1 MKESNFKGK
10 GLRFVWGAV
19 PWVFVICLGVF
30 VGIMFFRAGEE
41 KARLEEAKKAAMKK
55 EIPPV
60 KVITLTLQPQRL
72 EDKINL
78 PAEVEAAEE
87 VLVKAELSGQVVRIL
102 VDEGQKVTKGQVLI
116 ELDDRDYQSR
126 LERIKANYRLAKLE
140 YERNAAL
147 AESHATSKSKLDS
160 IEAQLKDLKAQLE
173 EATLA
178 LSRARIK
185 APISCRLNELK
196 VEKGDFVKIG
206 DPVAQILQIER
217 VKVTVGV
224 PESDVAAIFELEEAD
239 VIIEALENLK
249 VKGKKVFLAR
259 KPRSLARLY
268 DLELEVPN
276 PEQRILPGMFARVDL
291 VRKVFDQA
299 LTLPL
304 YAVITQG
311 EEQFVFVDNN
321 GRAEKRPVV
330 LGVLAEWEVQ
340 IRSGLLPGD
349 RVIVV
354 GHRQV
359 EDGQALEVIKNVSD
373 PREIL
378 KS

>member
-1 MKESNFKGK
+1 MIESNFKGK
-10 GLRFVWGAV
+10 GLRFVWGAA

-55 EIPPV
+55 EIPPA

-102 VDEGQKVTKGQVLI
+102 AEEGQKVTKGEVLMEI
-116 ELDDRDYQSR
+116 DDRDYQSR
-126 LERIKANYRLAKLE
+126 LERIRANYRLAKLD
-140 YERNAAL
+140 YERNAVL
-147 AESHATSKSKLDS
+147 AESHATSRSKLDS

-196 VEKGDFVKIG
+196 VERGDFVKIG

-224 PESDVAAIFELEEAD
+224 PESDVAAIFDLKEAD
-239 VIIEALENLK
+239 VIIEALGNLE

-276 PEQRILPGMFARVDL
+276 PEQRILPGMFARVEL
-291 VRKVFDQA
+291 VRKVIDQA

-321 GRAEKRPVV
+321 GRAEKRPVA
-330 LGVLAEWEVQ
+330 LGVLADWEVQ
-340 IRSGLLPGD
+340 ITSGLLPGD

>member
-10 GLRFVWGAV
+10 GLRFVWGAA
-19 PWVFVICLGVF
+19 PWIFVICLGVF

-60 KVITLTLQPQRL
+60 KVITLTLQPLRV
-72 EDKINL
+72 EDRINL

-87 VLVKAELSGQVVRIL
+87 VVVKAELSGQVVRIL
-102 VDEGQKVTKGQVLI
+102 AEEGRKVTKGEVLM
-116 ELDDRDYQSR
+116 ELDDRDYRSR
-126 LERIKANYRLAKLE
+126 LDRIRANYRLAKLE

-173 EATLA
+173 EATVA

-196 VEKGDFVKIG
+196 VEKGDFVAIG
-206 DPVAQILQIER
+206 DPVAQILRIDR

-224 PESDVAAIFELEEAD
+224 PESDVAAIFDLQEAD
-239 VIIEALENLK
+239 VIIEALEDLK
-249 VKGKKVFLAR
+249 VKGKKVFLAS

-268 DLELEVPN
+268 DLELEVSN
-276 PEQRILPGMFARVDL
+276 PEKRILPGMFARVEL
-291 VRKVFDQA
+291 VRKVIDHA
-299 LTLPL
+299 LILPL
-304 YAVITQG
+304 YSVITQG
-311 EEQFVFVDNN
+311 EERFVFVDNN
-321 GRAEKRPVV
+321 GRAEKRPVA
-330 LGVLAEWEVQ
+330 LGVLADWEVQ
-340 IRSGLLPGD
+340 ITSGLSPGD

-359 EDGQALEVIKNVSD
+359 EDGQALEIIKNVRD

-378 KS
+378 KP